1 MKITKIK
8 SISLAILAA
17 VLYGISTPFSKLL
30 LERLEPTLIA
40 SLLYFGAGIGM
51 LLIIAVNHVTAK
63 STTEKKLTKKD
74 IPYVAGMIVLDII
87 APVSLMTG
95 LKLSNASSVS
105 LLNNF
110 EVVATT
116 IIALAFFKENVGKRM
131 WGAIGLITIASIL
144 LSVESIEHFS
154 LSIGSLFVIL
164 ATVSWGL
171 ENNCTR
177 MISLTDPAQI
187 VCIKGFGSGLGA
199 LLIFLYQGGSS
210 YNLEYILMALL
221 LGFVAYGMSIYV
233 YIRAQSELGAART
246 SAFYAIAPFVGVA
259 ISWAVFKDSMSLQFF
274 VALLV
279 MVIGSYFAFTE
290 DHGHEHIHLESEH
303 THKHNHS
310 DGHHNH
316 EHDFKV
322 SGSHSHAHKHEK
334 LKHTH
339 SHTPDMHHIHSH

>member
-1 MKITKIK
+1 MKITQFK

-17 VLYGISTPFSKLL
+17 VLYGISTPFSKILL
-30 LERLEPTLIA
+30 SKLEPTLIA

-51 LLIIAVNHVTAK
+51 LSVLAINHFKGKSATEMRLSKREMPFVIGTII
-63 STTEKKLTKKD
+63 
-74 IPYVAGMIVLDII
+74 LDII

-116 IIALAFFKENVGKRM
+116 VISLMFFKENVGKRM
-131 WGAIGLITIASIL
+131 WGAIGLITMASIIL
-144 LSVESIEHFS
+144 SIEDLGAFRLSVGSI
-154 LSIGSLFVIL
+154 FVII
-164 ATVSWGL
+164 ATIAWGL

-187 VCIKGFGSGLGA
+187 VTIKGFGSGFGA
-199 LLIFLYQGGSS
+199 LLIFLYQGGGEFSLL
-210 YNLEYILMALL
+210 YVLLTLL

-246 SAFYAIAPFVGVA
+246 SAFYAVAPFIGVI
-259 ISWAVFKDSMSLQFF
+259 ISWAVFKDNINSQFL
-274 VALLV
+274 VALVV
-279 MVIGSYFAFTE
+279 MLIGSYFAFTE
-290 DHGHEHIHLESEH
+290 DHGHEHEHLEEEH
-303 THKHNHS
+303 THKHNHE

-316 EHDFKV
+316 YHEFKV
-322 SGSHSHAHKHEK
+322 KGTHSHSHKHERT
-334 LKHTH
+334 KHTH
-339 SHTPDMHHIHSH
+339 SHTPDMHHMHSH